1 MVVMTMTYTVK
12 DGLYCKSRREK
23 EQPGIELQ
31 RCADNLWR
39 TAEEK
44 AKFDES
50 AAIAAGVMGYLA

>member
-1 MVVMTMTYTVK
+1 MTMFYAER

-31 RCADNLWR
+31 RCADILWR

-50 AAIAAGVMGYLA
+50 AAIASGVMGYLA